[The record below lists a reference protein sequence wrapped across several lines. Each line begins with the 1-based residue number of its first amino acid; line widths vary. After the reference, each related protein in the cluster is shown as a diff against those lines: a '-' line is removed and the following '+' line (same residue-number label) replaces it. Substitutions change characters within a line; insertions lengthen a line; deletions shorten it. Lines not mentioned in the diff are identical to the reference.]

1 MESSKS
7 LRERAASAL
16 SEAARRAFVHL
27 RAGLIALPVAIA
39 VVAIAPGASAADMA
53 AGAREA
59 LNTIVEHEIAAQRI
73 PGAVIAIG
81 DADGVFYRAA
91 FGERAT
97 APRHEPMT
105 LDTVFD
111 LASLTKVICTTTAVM
126 QLVET
131 HRLRLDAP
139 VARYWPA
146 FAANGKGAVTV
157 GQLLAHTSGLAP
169 DVPLAAR
176 NRSRPG
182 VLREVLAERLRAA
195 PGERVIYSDINFVVL
210 GELVQRITHRT
221 LDDYARAHI
230 FAPLG
235 MRDTQFVP
243 DLGHVARSAPTTPEG
258 ASMHEGHVHDPTAA
272 AMGGV
277 AGNAGVFSTADDLAR
292 YARMLLGGGQL
303 DGARVL
309 RASTVASL
317 TVPRSPPGALPWR
330 GFGWALDAPLVPNR
344 DRLPPLGATT
354 HTGYTG
360 TALWIDF
367 VTRRFVIILTNRV
380 HSSENGDAR
389 PLRAQVVGW
398 LASQGEEIGSD
409 DIARVLP
416 LAAPAIDAFLR
427 PPASRGPVL
436 SGIDMLEGQTF
447 APLAGLRVG
456 LLTNRSG
463 FDHAG
468 RRTIDV
474 LAQAPGLTLA
484 TLFSPE
490 HGLATDRDARVPDA
504 RDAATGLPVRSL
516 YGGTRR
522 FPPASLEG
530 LDALI
535 VDLQDAG
542 VRLFTY
548 ETTLG
553 YALEA
558 AAARGIPLFVLDRP
572 NPLGADT
579 FGGPVLD
586 PGRESFTGYH
596 PLPLVHG
603 MTMGELAMLLNDERR
618 IGARLHVIPMQG
630 YRRTMRFADTGLGWL
645 APSPNL
651 RTLAALDLYPDLALL
666 EGANLSVGRGTARP
680 FEQIGAPWID
690 GEALAQALNAR
701 ALGARFRAV
710 DFVPS
715 ESTYRG
721 KLCHGVAIARNPA
734 SVPPGTLGLGMA
746 IALHQLY
753 PDRFDVGGTRDAIG
767 SAAVWE
773 ALKSGANLETLQPLL
788 GAQRAS
794 FAARRSRFLLY

>member
-16 SEAARRAFVHL
+16 SEAVGRSFVHL
-27 RAGLIALPVAIA
+27 RARLLALPVALTVALVPLSA
-39 VVAIAPGASAADMA
+39 VAADIPDA
-53 AGAREA
+53 AREE

-73 PGAVIAIG
+73 PGAVVAIG
-81 DADGVFYRAA
+81 DASGVFYRAA

-97 APRHEPMT
+97 TPRHEPMT
-105 LDTVFD
+105 IDTVFD
-111 LASLTKVICTTTAVM
+111 LASLTKAICTTTAVM

-131 HRLRLDAP
+131 HRLRLDDP

-146 FAANGKGAVTV
+146 FAANGKGTVTV

-182 VLREVLAERLRAA
+182 VLREVLAERLHAA
-195 PGERVIYSDINFVVL
+195 PGARVIYSDINFVVL

-230 FAPLG
+230 FAPLA

-243 DLGHVARSAPTTPEG
+243 DLGHMARSAPTTPDGAGMREG
-258 ASMHEGHVHDPTAA
+258 RVHDPTAA

-277 AGNAGVFSTADDLAR
+277 AGNAGLFSTADDLAR
-292 YARMLLGGGQL
+292 YARMLLGGGRL
-303 DGARVL
+303 EGARVL
-309 RASTVASL
+309 RSSTVASL
-317 TVPRSPPGALPWR
+317 TVPRSPPGELPWR

-344 DRLPPLGATT
+344 DRLAPLGALT

-367 VTRRFVIILTNRV
+367 VTQRFVIILSNRV
-380 HSSENGDAR
+380 HPYESGDAR
-389 PLRAQVVGW
+389 PLRAQIVGW
-398 LASQGEEIGSD
+398 LASRGKETGSD
-409 DIARVLP
+409 DIARALP
-416 LAAPAIDAFLR
+416 LAAPAIDAFRR
-427 PPASRGPVL
+427 PPSSHGPVL
-436 SGIDMLEGQTF
+436 SGIDVLQAQAF
-447 APLAGLRVG
+447 APLAGMRVG

-468 RRTIDV
+468 RRTIDL
-474 LAQAPGLTLA
+474 LAQAPGLTLV

-522 FPPASLEG
+522 FAPASLDG
-530 LDALI
+530 LDALV

-586 PGRESFTGYH
+586 ADRESFTGYH

-603 MTMGELAMLLNDERR
+603 MTMGELATLLNDERG
-618 IGARLHVIPMQG
+618 IGAQLHVIPMQG
-630 YRRTMRFADTGLGWL
+630 YRRAMRFADTGLGWVP
-645 APSPNL
+645 PSPNL

-680 FEQIGAPWID
+680 FEQIGAPWMD

-701 ALGARFRAV
+701 ALGARFRPV
-710 DFVPS
+710 DFVPL

-721 KLCHGVAIARNPA
+721 KLCHGVAIARDMA
-734 SVPPGTLGLGMA
+734 SAPSGMLGLGIA
-746 IALHQLY
+746 IALRQLY
-753 PDRFDVGGTRDAIG
+753 PDRFDLDATRDAIG
-767 SAAVWE
+767 STTVWE
-773 ALKSGANLETLQPLL
+773 ALRNGASLETLQPVLD
-788 GAQRAS
+788 AQRAS